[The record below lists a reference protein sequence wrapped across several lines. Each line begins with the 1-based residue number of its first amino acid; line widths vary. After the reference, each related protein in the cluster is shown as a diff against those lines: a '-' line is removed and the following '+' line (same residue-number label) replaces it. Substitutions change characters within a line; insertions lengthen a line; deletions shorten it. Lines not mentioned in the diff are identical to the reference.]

1 MPTPSFSIL
10 YVLIAF
16 NITYIPSIFI
26 NSYNGYE
33 LGINVPGIMLA
44 PNPAENG
51 QRSLYWA
58 RQTADVANQYNAN

>member
-1 MPTPSFSIL
+1 M
-10 YVLIAF
+10 
-16 NITYIPSIFI
+16 

-51 QRSLYWA
+51 QISLYRA
-58 RQTADVANQYNAN
+58 RQTADVASQYNAN